1 MSIRCQMRERFD
13 FGTVGQQVRSALG
26 LSHSPQGDDE
36 TARDHADENATDAPG
51 NLFHCE
57 DCGVVYIAA
66 KKQSCATCETDVEQ
80 VRSTLSCQ

>member
-1 MSIRCQMRERFD
+1 MQDHGVVALEMDGNALADRFD
-13 FGTVGQQVRSALG
+13 ALRT
-26 LSHSPQGDDE
+26 DDVAV
-36 TARDHADENATDAPG
+36 TGIAAG